1 MSSCSILVNPL
12 VQWRYSRLSECSAVL
27 LYLALVSYFW
37 WPSLWDGQLIIHADS
52 AHHGLSLLQMLQQW
66 LQGSR
71 ETLLWSSDIYG
82 GHPLFAESQ
91 GGFLN
96 PLNLLAALLFEPLY
110 GVGVLHWADM
120 LLAGYG
126 VYALCRVIHLSPWA
140 ALFASIA
147 VSYSTVWIAVQY
159 NTSVAGSLVWTT
171 WTLAAAQ
178 YWLNR
183 PSALR
188 AVLMAIPATLLVY
201 SGYPHLAHGVAIY
214 LAGQL
219 LALLL
224 IAEGRALLSQRFR
237 ALLLTG
243 IGAVVLALLLS
254 AVQLLPLV
262 ELVTQSGRNAG
273 TAMPFAGMLSAGSYI
288 SGMLFF
294 DWSLVPKHLIVGSQ
308 GSLLVC
314 LLALLGVCLRMPVF
328 IVGHAMGGFLLMNL
342 GMEYASPLFTLAYDY
357 HLIPGLHGYRAMHP
371 FFLVGVVGL
380 AVLAAHALT
389 CLARRDWPVFGW
401 LPRWMTGRRWVA
413 LVTVVV
419 LVGSYGFF
427 PEGYSRLNYAFV
439 LVLLATVL
447 GLALASRE
455 HLIPLAAALV
465 ILADALFVRS
475 DLFGFHE
482 PESVAQAGVIGAIL
496 QDPDHRLYRTATKNG
511 AGGSHVFASPIDKDL
526 AGKYRQYLESLS
538 PFPGVVDGV
547 ASIDGVLA
555 LALERRTVLESHIEA
570 ELKGTST
577 SQPSQRVI
585 DQLGLRYIAFQ
596 GQPAATGL
604 GLYYEDSGSQVYR
617 NEFALSKYRV
627 YTSAEARKDARQVLS
642 AMTEGDPQVL
652 YVEASVSEPA
662 VACRQG
668 DSPQV
673 QWREQSDLRYV
684 AEINSACMGWL
695 YVADAYYPGWQARVD
710 GQKVDLYPAQVLGKA
725 VRFPAGNSVVE
736 IEYRPLSFYISAVLS
751 GFAWLVVLAWLGFA
765 AVTIRRRK
773 IGDQGESCV
782 A

>member
-1 MSSCSILVNPL
+1 MSSFSISVNPL
-12 VQWRYSRLSECSAVL
+12 VQRRDSRLSECSAVL

-96 PLNLLAALLFEPLY
+96 PLNLLAALFFEPTY

-126 VYALCRVIHLSPWA
+126 VYALCRVLRLSPWA
-140 ALFASIA
+140 ALFAAVA
-147 VSYSTVWIAVQY
+147 VSYSTVWIGVQY
-159 NTSVAGSLVWTT
+159 NTSVAGTLVWTT

-183 PSALR
+183 PCALR
-188 AVLMAIPATLLVY
+188 AVLMAIPATLLIY

-224 IAEGRALLSQRFR
+224 MAEGRLLLSQRFR

-254 AVQLLPLV
+254 SVQLVPLV
-262 ELVTQSGRNAG
+262 ELVAHSGRNEG
-273 TAMPFAGMLSAGSYI
+273 TAMPFAGMLSASSYI
-288 SGMLFF
+288 TGMLFF
-294 DWSLVPKHLIVGSQ
+294 DWSLVPKSFIVGSQ

-357 HLIPGLHGYRAMHP
+357 HLIPGLHGYRIMFP
-371 FFLVGVVGL
+371 FFLVGIVGL

-389 CLARRDWPVFGW
+389 CLARKEWSVPAW
-401 LPRWMTGRRWVA
+401 LPRWMTGRRWVL
-413 LVTVVV
+413 LVVMLL

-427 PEGYSRLNYAFV
+427 PEHYSRLNYAFV
-439 LVLLATVL
+439 LVLLAAVL
-447 GLALASRE
+447 GLVLTSRE
-455 HLIPLAAALV
+455 RFIPLAAALV
-465 ILADALFVRS
+465 ILADALLMRS
-475 DLFGFHE
+475 DLFDFHE
-482 PESVAQAGVIGAIL
+482 PEAVAQAGVIGAIL
-496 QDPDHRLYRTATKNG
+496 QDPDQRLYRTATKNG
-511 AGGSHVFASPIDKDL
+511 AGGYVFASPRDKEL
-526 AGKYRQYLESLS
+526 ARKYRIYLESLT

-547 ASIDGVLA
+547 ASIDGVMA
-555 LALERRTVLESHIEA
+555 LALERRTLLEKRIEPELRG
-570 ELKGTST
+570 ELKAKPG
-577 SQPSQRVI
+577 QRVI
-585 DQLGLRYIAFQ
+585 DQLGIRYVAFS

-604 GLYYEDSGSQVYR
+604 QLFYEVPGSQVYR
-617 NEFALSKYRV
+617 NEFALPKYRT
-627 YTSAEARKDARQVLS
+627 YQRAEARADARQVLA

-652 YVEASVSEPA
+652 YLEASAVEPA
-662 VACRQG
+662 AACTQDGSAR
-668 DSPQV
+668 V

-684 AEINSACMGWL
+684 AEVDSPCAGWL

-710 GQKVDLYPAQVLGKA
+710 GQEVELYPAQVLGKA
-725 VRFPAGNSVVE
+725 VSFPAGRSLVE
-736 IEYRPLSFYISAVLS
+736 IEYRPRSVYLSAALSFVV
-751 GFAWLVVLAWLGFA
+751 WLVVLIWLGIKLA
-765 AVTIRRRK
+765 TIRRSNNA
-773 IGDQGESCV
+773 IQGESS
-782 A
+782 AA